1 MPVIKAEVNLDV
13 KREFE
18 SLCEKKGRTEA
29 AMVRVAVQN
38 LIKAEKE
45 RKVVKVT
52 ISQHLL

>member
-1 MPVIKAEVNLDV
+1 VIKAEVNDDV

-18 SLCEKKGRTEA
+18 NLCEKKGRTEA

-45 RKVVKVT
+45 RKVIKVT
-52 ISQHLL
+52 INQHLL